1 MFTSDFRLKTF
12 FKCPATIAGFYFP
25 HKESESSKS
34 ISSLQWQ
41 SLSYIPYLS
50 DFHKTDKFA
59 HRSKRHRRKLSF
71 PSLAHSL
78 FLAHC
83 IAAIVV
89 VNRISLSHTNE
100 FLISFTHTHTC
111 LPTLSRIP
119 VFLLI
124 IFPSVCIFM
133 LTPTYTLKNKRNSC
147 SSTYREKIKYNP
159 IHIILKSFKTKNTQI
174 EEINERKWNTK
185 LVSKQLVRKEDIR
198 VHWNN

>member
-1 MFTSDFRLKTF
+1 MFTCDFRLKTF
-12 FKCPATIAGFYFP
+12 FKCPATIAGFHFP
-25 HKESESSKS
+25 NKESESSKS

-89 VNRISLSHTNE
+89 WWTEFHSLTRTNFSSVSHTR
-100 FLISFTHTHTC
+100 THVY
-111 LPTLSRIP
+111 LLSR
-119 VFLLI
+119 VFLCFCLL
-124 IFPSVCIFM
+124 FFLLFV
-133 LTPTYTLKNKRNSC
+133 YSC
-147 SSTYREKIKYNP
+147 
-159 IHIILKSFKTKNTQI
+159 
-174 EEINERKWNTK
+174 
-185 LVSKQLVRKEDIR
+185 
-198 VHWNN
+198 